1 VTNRHDIT
9 CTTRED
15 RTGAWSILVRGE
27 VDMATAPQLA
37 ATIDDTIAKGAH
49 VIIVRLDHVSFID
62 SAGLGT
68 LLAGADRCAAN
79 GGQLSVEGA
88 TPVVE
93 RILKVAGLTE
103 RLCRK
108 PDEQT

>member
-1 VTNRHDIT
+1 M
-9 CTTRED
+9 
-15 RTGAWSILVRGE
+15 S
-27 VDMATAPQLA
+27 TAPQLA
-37 ATIDDTIAKGAH
+37 ATIDETIAKGGH

-68 LLAGADRCAAN
+68 LLKGADRCAAD

-108 PDEQT
+108 PHEQT

>member
-1 VTNRHDIT
+1 M
-9 CTTRED
+9 
-15 RTGAWSILVRGE
+15 
-27 VDMATAPQLA
+27 DMATAPQLA

-68 LLAGADRCAAN
+68 LLKGADRCAAN
-79 GGQLSVEGA
+79 GGELSVEGA

-93 RILKVAGLTE
+93 RLLKVAGVAE

-108 PDEQT
+108 PDEQI